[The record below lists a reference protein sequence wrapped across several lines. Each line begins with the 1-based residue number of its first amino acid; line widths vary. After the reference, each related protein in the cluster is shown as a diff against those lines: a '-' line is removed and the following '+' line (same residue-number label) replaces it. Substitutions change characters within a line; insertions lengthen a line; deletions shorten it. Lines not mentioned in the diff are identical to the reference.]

1 MAVPT
6 SVIADFILAA
16 KEHTAQFPLTL
27 SDAMI
32 AKFGRDPFRILC
44 SCLISLRARDT
55 ITTPICLK
63 FFEKVSTPE
72 QLRVIP
78 QEELERVF
86 FSVGFYKT
94 KAQVLREVSVALCE
108 RFGGSVPQTE
118 AELLRL
124 PGVGRKTANLVLSMA
139 FEVPAIC
146 VDVHVHRLANALGWV
161 ATKTPE
167 ETELALQK
175 MVPQDLWGEVN
186 RQLVLLG
193 QNGCLGK
200 KKSGHVCPLLTIAKI

>member
-6 SVIADFILAA
+6 SVIADFILVA

-55 ITTPICLK
+55 VTTPICLK

-72 QLRVIP
+72 QLRATS
-78 QEELERVF
+78 QEELEKIF

-94 KAQVLREVSVALCE
+94 KARVLHEVAVALCE
-108 RFGGSVPQTE
+108 NFDGKVPANE
-118 AELLRL
+118 EELLTL

-139 FEVPAIC
+139 FGVPAIC
-146 VDVHVHRLANALGWV
+146 VDVHVHRLANGLGWV
-161 ATKTPE
+161 MTKTPE

-175 MVPQDLWGEVN
+175 IVPRDLWGEVN

-200 KKSGHVCPLLTIAKI
+200 KKSGHACPLLRIAKI